1 MAELAGCPGAFGR
14 QWHAAPHRRG
24 LPLGRHHRCR
34 GLGENL
40 RFAFHSGVTM
50 TSAPLQ
56 RLPEA
61 VLRGYRELLTF
72 DSATCALSDCMGRFG
87 GMAADL
93 RPLSDAIRFAG
104 TAVTARTLASDL
116 AAVFK
121 AIDVSEPGDVVV
133 VDAHGSRDTA
143 FWGENMTISAQNR
156 GVAGAVIDGACR
168 DVVEIRRLKFPLF
181 SKGVVPNVAAIA
193 GYGEVN
199 VRIQCAGQAVAPGDV
214 IVADENGVVVVPAA
228 AAEDLLQ
235 RTRRLLETEHVLQ
248 ERLKGGAT
256 IGELVEIDKVFA
268 STFDYQSRALEK

>member
-1 MAELAGCPGAFGR
+1 
-14 QWHAAPHRRG
+14 
-24 LPLGRHHRCR
+24 
-34 GLGENL
+34 
-40 RFAFHSGVTM
+40 M
-50 TSAPLQ
+50 TSRPLQ
-56 RLPEA
+56 RLPDA
-61 VLRGYRELLTF
+61 VLRGYRELLKF

-87 GMAADL
+87 GMTADM
-93 RPLSDAIRFAG
+93 RPLFDAIRFAG
-104 TAVTARTLASDL
+104 PAVTARTLASDL

-121 AIDVSEPGDVVV
+121 AIDVSQPGDVVV

-168 DVVEIRRLKFPLF
+168 DVVEIRRLGFPLF
-181 SKGVVPNVAAIA
+181 SKGAVPNVAAIA

-199 VRIQCAGQAVAPGDV
+199 VRIQCAGQAVAPGDI

-228 AAEDLLQ
+228 AAEELLH

-248 ERLKGGAT
+248 ERLRGGAT

-268 STFDYQSRALEK
+268 STFDYQSRALKGDA

>member
-1 MAELAGCPGAFGR
+1 MSSRRSSR
-14 QWHAAPHRRG
+14 QESASVRG
-24 LPLGRHHRCR
+24 
-34 GLGENL
+34 
-40 RFAFHSGVTM
+40 F
-50 TSAPLQ
+50 
-56 RLPEA
+56 
-61 VLRGYRELLTF
+61 RELLEY
-72 DSATCALSDCMGRFG
+72 DSVTCAISDCLGRFG
-87 GMAADL
+87 AMTGDL
-93 RPLSDAIRFAG
+93 RPLFDGIRFAG

-121 AIDVSEPGDVVV
+121 AIDVSRPGDVVV

-199 VRIQCAGQAVAPGDV
+199 VRIQCAGQAVASGDI

-228 AAEDLLQ
+228 SAGDVLV

-248 ERLKGGAT
+248 ERLKAGAT
-256 IGELVEIDKVFA
+256 IGELIDVDKVFA
-268 STFDYQSRALEK
+268 STFDYQNRALKKKGA